1 MFLHLK
7 HELPRV
13 VTIPLHKKPVN
24 TSTLNEL
31 GIYYSKKI
39 AFIYDESNH
48 RLIASFPNTTIVL
61 LNNDKNEN
69 KILFS
74 LIYQPDS
81 NDNEVVNHATITSGS
96 IIQKVREICNNLYEV
111 SINDND
117 SKPTILVDKQ
127 VVAYTMVYPRIVYYK
142 LLKTIEGLRWVKDD
156 EENLSDIGNE
166 RKAKYEPKEIADKYY
181 VIGGRAVSRTSD
193 GYYSIY
199 KELCLY
205 DLHKRKV
212 IETAIISELR
222 DSAHGAHET
231 FDKMRI
237 VDNAIFWVED
247 KAVVKPIVYMAD
259 GAHIYFKIDIPNND
273 SSEKTIEMDVFNPFV
288 RYVPIMLF
296 CSESNIIVVT
306 TKIIFERDLIQSP
319 DDTFQNYLHPK
330 AEKDIDTKRMKLYK
344 HKNFFILFDKSYI
357 IAVYYNK
364 KDSKYY
370 FKYSAHDNG
379 DLYKFKVIGHVLL
392 RNANDECVGMI
403 MASPDNK
410 IIMTVYDFNKKE
422 IYISDIIEY
431 NYSIA
436 RKKDIDLLLHI
447 ILLQNKSS
455 NFVLRLL
462 SKVEL
467 LHNEMN
473 VIQKENSNCLNAFIG
488 KDVKVVIAGNYSH
501 LPLNMNEFYGFK
513 HLNYILTYEQP
524 CLVRIIRYR

>member
-7 HELPRV
+7 YELPKV
-13 VTIPLHKKPVN
+13 VTRFLHKKPVS
-24 TSTLNEL
+24 TSTMEEL
-31 GIYYSKKI
+31 GIYYREKF

-48 RLIASFPNTTIVL
+48 RLIASFPNTAVVL
-61 LNNDKNEN
+61 LNNNKNEN

-74 LIYQPDS
+74 LIHQPDS
-81 NDNEVVNHATITSGS
+81 NDNKVVNYDTITSGS
-96 IIQKVREICNNLYEV
+96 IIQKVREICNNIYEI
-111 SINDND
+111 SINDNG
-117 SKPTILVDKQ
+117 SKTTILVGKQ
-127 VVAYTMVYPRIVYYK
+127 VVAYTMMYPRIVYYK
-142 LLKTIEGLRWVKDD
+142 LLKTTEGLRWVKYG
-156 EENLSDIGNE
+156 EENLSNIGNE
-166 RKAKYEPKEIADKYY
+166 RKAKYEPKKITDRYY

-193 GYYSIY
+193 GYYNMY
-199 KELCLY
+199 KELCFY

-212 IETAIISELR
+212 IETAITSRL
-222 DSAHGAHET
+222 DYSADGARET

-259 GAHIYFKIDIPNND
+259 GAHIYFKIDITNND

-330 AEKDIDTKRMKLYK
+330 AEKGIDTKRMKLYK